1 MKVFLVALTVLSS
14 QVPAFIAQSD
24 VDFGTCKELAV
35 GSVTPLS
42 KLQDLVADNVKVLS
56 MTEQGFVF
64 DGSDDLGNLLIR
76 SLECDYISVDGVGA
90 DSGVKHIAHIGTP
103 FDTSTFPASPFAA
116 QGTTN
121 GADFNNYI
129 FAYLTDSEEYYN
141 AMIEA
146 NVVGAGLATISYDDA
161 STGDCL
167 LERTVVVEPSNGG
180 DGGYGYTAVAT
191 AFPDPSCAPEDTP
204 YIANWWSSTNNGDI
218 SILSNQIPGQAA
230 VFFNLSET
238 TTTLIAMGDDLKTLF
253 GGDNTTADSFGLGGF
268 LPEVEDSPDMIIT
281 PLEVNTPT
289 NMPSS
294 DGDSMLIGAQTR
306 PGSFWRSYPSASDVP
321 EGCLVDFGTNVDDIC
336 CTADTEQGLR
346 SDFTPYTCALLRGL
360 LPDDPALGLVN
371 YLNCEDGVEVYAEA
385 CYDGGNNGG
394 IVPVDAT
401 FASSDVTDAK
411 DCGTNGGCSF
421 QVRGKGCW
429 KIRNTNDLPGY
440 EDQPGE
446 VFIYL
451 NEPSCEP
458 EAVSDTPSPEED
470 PNGSGSAA
478 TALKTAV
485 MVF

>member
-1 MKVFLVALTVLSS
+1 
-14 QVPAFIAQSD
+14 
-24 VDFGTCKELAV
+24 
-35 GSVTPLS
+35 
-42 KLQDLVADNVKVLS
+42 

-64 DGSDDLGNLLIR
+64 DGSDDLGNLLIP

-90 DSGVKHIAHIGTP
+90 DSCVKHIAHIGTP
-103 FDTSTFPASPFAA
+103 FNTSNFPASLFAA
-116 QGTTN
+116 EGTTN

-161 STGDCL
+161 STEDCL

-191 AFPDPSCAPEDTP
+191 AFPDPSCAQEDTP

-218 SILSNQIPGQAA
+218 SILSNKIPGQAA

-281 PLEVNTPT
+281 PLVVDTPT

-294 DGDSMLIGAQTR
+294 NGDSMLIGAQTR
-306 PGSFWRSYPSASDVP
+306 PGSFLRSYPSASDVP
-321 EGCLVDFGTNVDDIC
+321 EGCLVEYGTNVDDIC

-346 SDFTPYTCALLRGL
+346 SDFTSYTCALMKGF

-371 YLNCEDGVEVYAEA
+371 YLNCEDGVEVYGEA
-385 CYDGGNNGG
+385 CYDGGDNG
-394 IVPVDAT
+394 V
-401 FASSDVTDAK
+401 
-411 DCGTNGGCSF
+411 
-421 QVRGKGCW
+421 
-429 KIRNTNDLPGY
+429 
-440 EDQPGE
+440 
-446 VFIYL
+446 
-451 NEPSCEP
+451 
-458 EAVSDTPSPEED
+458 
-470 PNGSGSAA
+470 
-478 TALKTAV
+478 
-485 MVF
+485 